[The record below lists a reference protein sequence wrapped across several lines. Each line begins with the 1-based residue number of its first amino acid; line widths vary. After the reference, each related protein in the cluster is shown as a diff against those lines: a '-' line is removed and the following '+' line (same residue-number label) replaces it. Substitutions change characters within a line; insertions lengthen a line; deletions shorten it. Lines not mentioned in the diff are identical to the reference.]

1 MEKENAQCMT
11 ACSMCRRGVQRVLK
25 GKLCAEKER
34 RRYYMGEIC
43 AGEENRKHDN
53 MQYVPE
59 WGAEGR
65 QCVQERIVD
74 GMTVGIIYR
83 SRV

>member
-1 MEKENAQCMT
+1 
-11 ACSMCRRGVQRVLK
+11 
-25 GKLCAEKER
+25 
-34 RRYYMGEIC
+34 MGEIC